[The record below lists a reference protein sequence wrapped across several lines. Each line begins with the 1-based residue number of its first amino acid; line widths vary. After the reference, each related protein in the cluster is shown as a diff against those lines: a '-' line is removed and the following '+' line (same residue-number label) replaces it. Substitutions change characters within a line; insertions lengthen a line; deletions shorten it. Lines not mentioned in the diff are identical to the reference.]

1 MLFPLY
7 LWNLVTLQFIV
18 TEIYTSNPEANH
30 PLCPE
35 DGGESNERLS

>member
-30 PLCPE
+30 PLS
-35 DGGESNERLS
+35 ESDRLSEPYP